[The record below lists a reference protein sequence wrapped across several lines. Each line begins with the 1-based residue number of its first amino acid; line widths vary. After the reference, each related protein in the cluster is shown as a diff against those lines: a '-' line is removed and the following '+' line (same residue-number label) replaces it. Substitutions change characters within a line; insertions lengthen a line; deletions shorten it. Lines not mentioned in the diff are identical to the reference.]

1 MPFDVIDLRPNR
13 STYTC
18 QFRTQTAHGFN
29 VGEQVYLQANGDY
42 ALAQADQQATLRVST
57 VAEVISVDRFVV
69 AFEGRMPWNAHGLT
83 VGAAY
88 YLSGDTPGAITQ
100 GPPTNTTYFKQPVL
114 VPINANEVRLIE
126 FIVPDG
132 TTTTGGGLFQQVD
145 NLPAGS
151 NWHRLGRL
159 GGFCVTELLIQ
170 GFAQGVGTSSISVT
184 VGSNTVATADNAS
197 NLRLNSRSGDS
208 VFQNVRLN
216 VDGGITYVEV
226 LTVTSVNPYSIAVTV
241 VSDSSPRAGTG
252 WQFDPAFQISPGGSQ
267 VASFPAFIS
276 NVSPTNPGM
285 QWAIADG
292 NTGDGF
298 WLQNRQFRMANPL
311 SMENQVIR
319 NVGAPSNPNDAVRLI
334 DLDGTSK
341 LRGTL
346 QLADGATLSTAHQN
360 WVAWSVPAAW
370 LNQPVEITWNL
381 ELFRG
386 SGSGQT
392 YGWCWFNG
400 GSAGDTFTAFVGY
413 QVPAPGSNVRHS
425 WTGSYV
431 INSLNNTNI
440 TMAVRLDALA
450 WQFGNADAANN
461 QPSRRS
467 NAFARL
473 VV

>member
-18 QFRTQTAHGFN
+18 QFRSQTAHGFS
-29 VGEQVYLQANGDY
+29 VGDQVYLQTNGDY
-42 ALAQADQQATLRVST
+42 ALAQADQQATLRVAT

-132 TTTTGGGLFQQVD
+132 STTTGGGLFQQVD
-145 NLPAGS
+145 NLPAGP

-170 GFAQGVGTSSISVT
+170 GFSQGPGTSSISVT
-184 VGSNTVATADNAS
+184 VGSDTIATADNAS

-208 VFQNVRLN
+208 VIQNVRLN
-216 VDGGITYVEV
+216 VDGGITYVEA
-226 LTVTSVNPYSIAVTV
+226 LTVPSINPYSIAVTV

-252 WQFDPAFQISPGGSQ
+252 WQFDPAFQVSPGGSQ

-319 NVGAPSNPNDAVRLI
+319 NVGAPSNATDAVRYQDVQSVRANVI
-334 DLDGTSK
+334 FSN
-341 LRGTL
+341 
-346 QLADGATLSTAHQN
+346 GATFTS
-360 WVAWSVPAAW
+360 
-370 LNQPVEITWNL
+370 NQHNQ
-381 ELFRG
+381 LFQFPTLPPSFNGRVVRFDYLVQFSRG
-386 SGSGQT
+386 SGNLITKSWMRVVGQGEEGRLISEFTGTDTGITGSQASVHAFLIYTIPAGGVTNLTLEMRNNASG
-392 YGWCWFNG
+392 GNW
-400 GSAGDTFTAFVGY
+400 AFVNTTTT
-413 QVPAPGSNVRHS
+413 P
-425 WTGSYV
+425 
-431 INSLNNTNI
+431 SLCT
-440 TMAVRLDALA
+440 
-450 WQFGNADAANN
+450 
-461 QPSRRS
+461 
-467 NAFARL
+467 ARL
-473 VV
+473 LDVV